1 VTREEKLDWLCRL
14 RSDLDVWIPEMN
26 KYKRMYK
33 EVLTEE
39 IQALEQEPTT
49 KNNLSVDCIDR
60 AQAQTEIE
68 LNASRYTLAEERG
81 SMGKIEWSGS
91 LIKVGEAVD
100 IIRSLPSVKPTR
112 KKGHWEQYGDFWK
125 EKYRCSECKEE
136 QPKILCGEQIIGYWS
151 DFCPNCGAEM
161 QEVER

>member
-68 LNASRYTLAEERG
+68 LGASRYTLAKERG
-81 SMGKIEWSGS
+81 SMGKIE
-91 LIKVGEAVD
+91 
-100 IIRSLPSVKPTR
+100 
-112 KKGHWEQYGDFWK
+112 
-125 EKYRCSECKEE
+125 
-136 QPKILCGEQIIGYWS
+136 
-151 DFCPNCGAEM
+151 
-161 QEVER
+161 